1 MKAVVL
7 EGFGD
12 VQVMRVDEIDRPE
25 PAAGQVLIKVAASSV
40 NRPDIIQRQ
49 GHYPPPKGESEI
61 LGLEVAGT
69 IATLGTNVDDFDLGE
84 RVMALIGGGGY
95 AQYAV
100 AHAGHVLRMPERL
113 SFEQAACVCETYITA
128 YLNIFRGARLRDGET
143 ILLHGGGG
151 GVNTAAVQLCKA
163 LTPACRIIVTASPAK
178 LERVAELGADLVI
191 DYRSEDFAQAVRE
204 FTDGRGV
211 DVILDHIGAAYFDA
225 NLKALAVGGRLAII
239 ATMGGREATINLAR
253 LMVKR
258 QTIIGSV
265 LRPRPIDEK
274 AAIIA
279 DFNEVVM
286 PLFADGR
293 IVPLIHQVYPIAEV
307 VEAHTTM
314 EASAH
319 FGKIVLSF
327 E

>member
-1 MKAVVL
+1 
-7 EGFGD
+7 
-12 VQVMRVDEIDRPE
+12 MRVDEIDRPE

-69 IATLGTNVDDFDLGE
+69 IATLGTDVDGFDLGE

-95 AQYAV
+95 AQYAL

-178 LERVAELGADLVI
+178 LERVAKLGVDLVI
-191 DYRSEDFAQAVRE
+191 DYRNEDFAQAVRE